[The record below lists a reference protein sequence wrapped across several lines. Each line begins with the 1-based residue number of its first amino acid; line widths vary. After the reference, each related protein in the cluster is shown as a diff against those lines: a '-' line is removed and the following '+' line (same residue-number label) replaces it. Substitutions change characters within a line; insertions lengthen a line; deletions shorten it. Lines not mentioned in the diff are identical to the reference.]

1 MNRGI
6 VRALPLLA
14 ILILAACSGASVNPS
29 LMPQN
34 VSAIGQNGA
43 TPPDALTG
51 PAGRE
56 APFVG
61 RDPVHRLCPLSQ
73 DPQLMECLA
82 MMRTDVAPTVGEG
95 ADLEGAAKTCIF
107 TNAYC
112 PVDLQSAYAL
122 PSLTKG
128 AGRLVAIVDAYGY
141 HHAAS
146 DLAYYRKAMG
156 LKACPTA
163 TKCLRIVNQNG
174 NASPLP
180 PEPPPSDDWKG
191 EESLDL
197 DMVSAICPN
206 CKIVLVQANNND
218 TSNLYA
224 GVKTAG
230 RIGAKYIGASWGG
243 PEGGGDNPI
252 FHQHG
257 VVIVASAG
265 DNGGGG
271 SLSGNPGGPAQP
283 CSFTYVVCAGG
294 TRLVPAH
301 NARGWSESVWN
312 DLTYDRCGFGSSPC
326 GATGSGCSR
335 KIGKPSWQHDSQ
347 CHMRSE
353 SDASATASLRNP
365 VAVYN
370 SEETGLP
377 CPANC
382 WLAFGGTSAS
392 AQILSGV
399 FALAGN
405 AATQA
410 GAENIWKHHTG
421 HMNDVLVGN
430 NIDPGIGVT
439 CASPVKYICNARAG
453 FDGPTGWGTPKGIG
467 AF

>member
-6 VRALPLLA
+6 ARVLPLAA
-14 ILILAACSGASVNPS
+14 ILVLAACSGGSINPS
-29 LMPQN
+29 LNPQN
-34 VSAIGQNGA
+34 SSANEQSA
-43 TPPDALTG
+43 VAPPDALTG
-51 PAGRE
+51 PASRE

-61 RDPVHRLCPLSQ
+61 ANPVRRLCPTSV

-82 MMRTDVAPTVGEG
+82 MVRTDVAPTLSAG
-95 ADLEGAAKTCIF
+95 ADLADPAKTCIF

-122 PSLTKG
+122 PSLSKG
-128 AGRLVAIVDAYGY
+128 AGRLVAIVDAWGY

-156 LKACPTA
+156 LKACGTG

-174 NASPLP
+174 NPSPLP
-180 PEPPPSDDWKG
+180 RESGPSDDWKG
-191 EESLDL
+191 EQSLDL

-206 CKIVLVQANNND
+206 CKILLVQTDNNY
-218 TSNLYA
+218 TSSLYA

-230 RIGAKYIGASWGG
+230 RLGAKYVGASWGG
-243 PEGGGDNPI
+243 PESGGDNSI
-252 FHQHG
+252 FHQRG
-257 VVIVASAG
+257 VVIVAAAG

-271 SLSGNPGGPAQP
+271 HYGGPQEP
-283 CSFTYVVCAGG
+283 CSYTYVVCAGG

-312 DLTYDRCGFGSSPC
+312 DLTFDRCGFGGSSPC

-335 KIGKPSWQHDSQ
+335 KIVKPSWQHDTL

-353 SDASATASLRNP
+353 SDVSATASLRNP

-370 SEETGLP
+370 SEEPGGG
-377 CPANC
+377 CPTSC
-382 WLAFGGTSAS
+382 WFGFGGTSAS
-392 AQILSGV
+392 TQIISGV
-399 FALAGN
+399 YALAGN

-410 GAENIWKHHTG
+410 GAQNIWRNHTG
-421 HMNDVLVGN
+421 HMSDVTVGN
-430 NIDPGIGVT
+430 NIDPGVGVT
-439 CASPVKYICNARAG
+439 CASTIHYICYARIG
-453 FDGPTGWGTPKGIG
+453 FDGPTGWGSPKGLG